1 MLNKVNTLKK
11 QKSSKKGFTL
21 VELVIVIAVL
31 AIIAAIAIPTVS
43 NVIKNANN
51 SSDKSNCQAV
61 ELALK
66 TAYSEVEAGNAP
78 TGYTTGT
85 TVTKVLTDNGITV
98 DSTTKLP
105 KIKSSTGY
113 SWKYVNGTGKIYV
126 CEAEVSGTAAALTGG
141 TSLSDIF
148 ETTSTTP

>member
-78 TGYTTGT
+78 TGYATTT

-98 DSTTKLP
+98 DSTGLP

-113 SWKYVNGTGKIYV
+113 SWKYVAATGRIYV
-126 CEAEVSGTAAALTGG
+126 CDAEVSGTAAPLAGSTK
-141 TSLSDIF
+141 LSDIF
-148 ETTSTTP
+148 T